1 MLSSKGFMSCGF
13 SVDGGEKKEEEEEE
27 DGLVDWLEF
36 DLGTRPGVSDGMAT
50 FGKSGVDLI
59 VVDGDRV
66 VGTSSSPSS

>member
-1 MLSSKGFMSCGF
+1 MLSSKGFTSCGF
-13 SVDGGEKKEEEEEE
+13 SVDGGEKKEDEE
-27 DGLVDWLEF
+27 DEDGFVDWLEF
-36 DLGTRPGVSDGMAT
+36 DLDILGASDGMAT